1 MKQKIIGC
9 MVTWGV
15 FVGNNAFGRAKVDS
29 VIGHLLIQKQ
39 NMHIKIFHAEYRL
52 HF

>member
-1 MKQKIIGC
+1 MRFQNDIGIFSIIKLDMKQKIIGC

-29 VIGHLLIQKQ
+29 VIGHLLIQK
-39 NMHIKIFHAEYRL
+39 
-52 HF
+52 